1 VTLARIGLV
10 VGIAGALAA
19 TPLIQGWLYGVQ
31 RTDPTTLAWVA
42 GPERANG
49 DRGAPASLST
59 EVIDAATGS
68 PLLRVTLFS
77 RDSASG
83 GDRVFVDRA
92 DTTGFLRADS
102 ITPGVARHFE
112 VTCEINQEREKLLDS
127 ITVTL
132 KPDEVRRW
140 NVRASVD
147 GCDQRPFIVRTGE
160 FAGLWKSGTGESS
173 FTSCDLT
180 IPYAWVDF
188 RAGALETAAAMWPGD
203 LDRDSSPA
211 FVRWEATVIGPWHYG
226 PKNDAD
232 FDMFVRRIYEVKGP
246 KPGDCKR

>member
-1 VTLARIGLV
+1 MTLRSRVVVTAALLPGV
-10 VGIAGALAA
+10 VLTGRL
-19 TPLIQGWLYGVQ
+19 
-31 RTDPTTLAWVA
+31 A
-42 GPERANG
+42 GPERTNG
-49 DRGAPASLST
+49 TRRATASLSA
-59 EVIDAATGS
+59 EVTDAATGS

-92 DTTGFLRADS
+92 DTTGLLRADS
-102 ITPGVARHFE
+102 IAPGVARHFE
-112 VTCEINQEREKLLDS
+112 VTCEIDQDHEKHLDS

-132 KPDEVRRW
+132 KPGEVRHW
-140 NVRASVD
+140 IVKASGD
-147 GCDQRPFIVRTGE
+147 GCDQRPFIVRSGE

-180 IPYAWVDF
+180 IPYAWADF

-226 PKNDAD
+226 PRGEAD
-232 FDMFVRRIYEVKGP
+232 FYMFVRRVYEVKGP